1 MNPAAPDFSAF
12 DPMRMGEQL
21 MGFWNS
27 FGKPTPPP
35 SPMDALARMFAPQ
48 APAAGFDPFAQAQQA
63 FARMQQGLLPML
75 QQGQG
80 MDAESIARA
89 WQQMLGDS
97 PLLPAQLF
105 APFAGAGA
113 AGAMPF
119 AAMSPGATAELRGA
133 LDTVPLGLMRE
144 HQQRLQAYVQ
154 AQLDLSSA
162 FERYNAVLSQIQRDG
177 LQRFEGKLKERSA
190 PGKQLESA
198 RALFDLWVDASE
210 EAFAEAANG
219 AEYRHAFA
227 EFTNAQMR
235 LRQCGQALMEQ
246 QLRALGLPSRDELDS
261 AHKRAYEMQ
270 KELRA
275 LKQRVAE
282 LELGGQGGSVA
293 PAAES
298 RRDRDEPAK
307 EPVAAKPATA
317 RKAAAPKRKSAKKPS
332 AKAAKS
338 TVKASAKSKSQA
350 RRKPLAPLADV
361 SPKAPA
367 RRRKGA

>member
-27 FGKPTPPP
+27 FAKPAPPP
-35 SPMDALARMFAPQ
+35 SPMDALMRMFAPQ

-75 QQGQG
+75 QGHGHG

-105 APFAGAGA
+105 APFAGA

-119 AAMSPGATAELRGA
+119 PTMSPGASAELRGA
-133 LDTVPLGLMRE
+133 LDSVPLGLMRE
-144 HQQRLQAYVQ
+144 HQERRQAFVR
-154 AQLDLSSA
+154 AQLDFSSA

-177 LQRFEGKLKERSA
+177 LQRFESKLKDHSA

-282 LELGGQGGSVA
+282 LELGGQGGNLA

-298 RRDRDEPAK
+298 RLDRDEPANP
-307 EPVAAKPATA
+307 PVAAKPAA
-317 RKAAAPKRKSAKKPS
+317 AKKAAPKRKTAKKPS

-350 RRKPLAPLADV
+350 RRKPLAPLAAV
-361 SPKAPA
+361 TPKAPA
-367 RRRKGA
+367 RRGKGH

>member
-12 DPMRMGEQL
+12 DPMRVSEQL

-27 FGKPTPPP
+27 FAKPAPPP
-35 SPMDALARMFAPQ
+35 SPMAAFAQMFAPQ
-48 APAAGFDPFAQAQQA
+48 TPAAGFDPFAQAQQA

-75 QQGQG
+75 QGQG

-105 APFAGAGA
+105 APFLGAGA
-113 AGAMPF
+113 PGGMPF
-119 AAMSPGATAELRGA
+119 AAFSPGAAAELRGA

-144 HQQRLQAYVQ
+144 HQQRLQAYAQ

-162 FERYNAVLSQIQRDG
+162 FERYNAVLQQIQRDG
-177 LQRFEGKLKERSA
+177 LQRFEAKLKAHSA
-190 PGKQLESA
+190 PGQQLESA

-210 EAFAEAANG
+210 EAFAEAASG

-282 LELGGQGGSVA
+282 LELIGQGGSAA
-293 PAAES
+293 PTDEP
-298 RRDRDEPAK
+298 RRDRAESAKETVTAKSAPAK
-307 EPVAAKPATA
+307 K
-317 RKAAAPKRKSAKKPS
+317 AAPKRKTAKKPS

-338 TVKASAKSKSQA
+338 TVKASAKSKSKA